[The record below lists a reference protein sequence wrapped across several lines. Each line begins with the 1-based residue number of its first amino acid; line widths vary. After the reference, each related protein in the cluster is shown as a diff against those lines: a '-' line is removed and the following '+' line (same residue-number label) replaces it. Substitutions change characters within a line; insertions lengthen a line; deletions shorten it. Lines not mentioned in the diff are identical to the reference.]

1 MVLARLATRVQAWA
15 ERLAAGSD
23 ALRAERRRLSE
34 AARAV
39 GQQLDGLRQ
48 KRHEVER
55 AATELRDVANRAEL
69 EQAEVSVRLETLLER
84 IGREL
89 GEDPETLISIQ
100 HPTQGRPEPADPEAA
115 DTQAAGPEPRAR
127 VAELE
132 AQLKAMGAIN
142 PLAVQEYRE
151 LQERTALIESQV
163 ADVKDSRR
171 ELQKVISAIDEEI
184 TNTFAAAFADVAGH
198 FEILF
203 ATLFPGG
210 VGALRLTSPDD
221 LLNTGIEVEAKPS
234 GKNVRKLSLLSGGE
248 RALTALGL
256 LFAIFRSRPSPF
268 YVMDEVEA
276 ALDEVNLRRF
286 LALLDEFRSEAQL
299 LVVSHQ
305 RRTMEI
311 ADCLYG
317 VSMKPGDSS
326 KVVSERLRTA

>member
-1 MVLARLATRVQAWA
+1 M
-15 ERLAAGSD
+15 
-23 ALRAERRRLSE
+23 
-34 AARAV
+34 
-39 GQQLDGLRQ
+39 
-48 KRHEVER
+48 
-55 AATELRDVANRAEL
+55 
-69 EQAEVSVRLETLLER
+69 
-84 IGREL
+84 
-89 GEDPETLISIQ
+89 
-100 HPTQGRPEPADPEAA
+100 
-115 DTQAAGPEPRAR
+115 
-127 VAELE
+127 
-132 AQLKAMGAIN
+132 
-142 PLAVQEYRE
+142 
-151 LQERTALIESQV
+151 

>member
-1 MVLARLATRVQAWA
+1 MK
-15 ERLAAGSD
+15 D
-23 ALRAERRRLSE
+23 RRKTKSNSKF
-34 AARAV
+34 
-39 GQQLDGLRQ
+39 GKG
-48 KRHEVER
+48 
-55 AATELRDVANRAEL
+55 
-69 EQAEVSVRLETLLER
+69 
-84 IGREL
+84 
-89 GEDPETLISIQ
+89 
-100 HPTQGRPEPADPEAA
+100 
-115 DTQAAGPEPRAR
+115 
-127 VAELE
+127 
-132 AQLKAMGAIN
+132 N